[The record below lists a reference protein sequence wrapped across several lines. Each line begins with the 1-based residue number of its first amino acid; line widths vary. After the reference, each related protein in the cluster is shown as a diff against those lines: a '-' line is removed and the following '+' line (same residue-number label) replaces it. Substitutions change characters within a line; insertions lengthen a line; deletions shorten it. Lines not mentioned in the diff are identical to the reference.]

1 MGISRDGHMTTK
13 ICGRA
18 ISRKILWVNEAR
30 ASPELKCSVR
40 HSLMAALGAPSVND
54 GAIGMILAIL
64 VSPLLLLTSVAHGL
78 LEDDRVARLGRCEHL
93 DRHPE

>member
-1 MGISRDGHMTTK
+1 
-13 ICGRA
+13 
-18 ISRKILWVNEAR
+18 
-30 ASPELKCSVR
+30 
-40 HSLMAALGAPSVND
+40 MAALGAPSVND